1 MKNTKLIG
9 LLLPLLAL
17 VSCSEETTPSQ
28 ETTPVAVKAN
38 AVVAT
43 VAADFSSGA
52 HTVISKDN
60 NGDRVAL
67 NELLPTDSDITVAA
81 YGSHFY
87 RIEKAFAGNN
97 ITKFSTSD
105 PQTPVWQYSTND
117 AGSAVLS
124 NPHDM
129 IFVNETKAYVLRY
142 GSSTMWIVNPSA
154 ETEADFKTG
163 EIDLSAY
170 DSADGVPEMDGGV
183 IVDGKLYI
191 TLQRLDGFAVTQTA
205 YVAVFDT
212 ATNEEI
218 DANIPGDTLK
228 GIPLQTR
235 NPTNIVYE
243 PVSNAI
249 FVQGS
254 GSFFPEEYTGGIEK
268 INLDNFSAILV
279 LDDGDAA
286 DHPYGLITE
295 LAVFSDTVLYFV
307 GYAAFTD
314 NTLYKLDLSTAEV
327 TATAVTS
334 LINGQIAYLTVDDQ
348 GLLWVSD
355 SANATVRIIDPETDT
370 EVDALFT
377 NLNPEKIAF
386 TE

>member
-17 VSCSEETTPSQ
+17 VSCSQ
-28 ETTPVAVKAN
+28 ETTPVAVNANAN
-38 AVVAT
+38 AVIAT

-52 HTVISKDN
+52 HTVISKDD
-60 NGDRVAL
+60 NGDRIAL
-67 NELLPTDSDITVAA
+67 NELLPTGSDITVAA
-81 YGSHFY
+81 YGKHFY
-87 RIEKAFAGNN
+87 RIERAFAGNN
-97 ITKFSTSD
+97 ITKFLTSN
-105 PQTPVWQYSTND
+105 PQAPVWQYSTND
-117 AGSAVLS
+117 GGAVVS
-124 NPHDM
+124 DPHDM

-154 ETEADFKTG
+154 ETEAEFKIG

-170 DSADGVPEMDGGV
+170 DSADGVPEMDSGV
-183 IVDGKLYI
+183 IVDDKLYI
-191 TLQRLDGFAVTQTA
+191 TLQRLDDFAVTQTA
-205 YVAVFDT
+205 YVAIFDT

-218 DANIPGDTLK
+218 DANITGDSLK
-228 GIPLQTR
+228 GIPLQIR

-249 FVQGS
+249 FVQGP

-268 INLDNFSAILV
+268 IDLADFSTTVI
-279 LDDGDAA
+279 LDDGNAV

-295 LAVFSDTVLYFV
+295 LAAVSDTILYFV
-307 GYAAFTD
+307 GYAGFTD

-334 LINGQIAYLTVDDQ
+334 LINGQMAYLTVDDQ

-355 SANATVRIIDPETDT
+355 SANATVHIIDSKTDT

-377 NLNPEKIAF
+377 NLNPEKIVFA
-386 TE
+386 E